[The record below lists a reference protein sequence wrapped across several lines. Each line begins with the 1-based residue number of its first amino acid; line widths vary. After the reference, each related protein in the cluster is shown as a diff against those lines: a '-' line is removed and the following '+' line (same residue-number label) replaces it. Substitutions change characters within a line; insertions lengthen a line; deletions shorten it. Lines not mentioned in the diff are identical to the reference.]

1 MRQECP
7 TLLSPKSIGEE
18 GLVYFP
24 AIVIVPGHQFFGKDI
39 AAHHPLDIHH
49 KFREQLSR
57 REVFELFH
65 SANVGTVSALFQAM
79 DEELNLTENQQA
91 AMHNRPT

>member
-39 AAHHPLDIHH
+39 AAHHPLNVHH
-49 KFREQLSR
+49 EFWEQLGR
-57 REVFELFH
+57 WEVFELSH
-65 SANVGTVSALFQAM
+65 SANVGIVSALFQAM
-79 DEELNLTENQQA
+79 DEEFL
-91 AMHNRPT
+91 